1 MEWMRFSPHI
11 NGHFVC
17 QSTTFEANKG
27 CLYKCRAGWVP
38 GNAKTMVCVENK
50 DEDGAI
56 VSYDWDKNG
65 VDFVCVK
72 SIRYYN
78 RGLALSMNFN
88 FPEYQKCIPYHFIF
102 KYVSWWYG

>member
-1 MEWMRFSPHI
+1 MTRYDLECDKMEWMRFSPQI

-50 DEDGAI
+50 DENGAI

-72 SIRYYN
+72 SIR
-78 RGLALSMNFN
+78 
-88 FPEYQKCIPYHFIF
+88 
-102 KYVSWWYG
+102 